1 MTRSGRPSPSRVPTA
16 GAASAAGVA
25 AAAVPPALRRR
36 WRGPLLAGL
45 CFGLSYCLVQRLLD
59 LELPQLIQL
68 GHSFDVREVP
78 GTSLDSLRLRLGGDA
93 APIRGDLELLEL
105 ELQQEQAERERA
117 RQQQE
122 AEAQRQA
129 EQGSDAAD
137 ALSEEQP
144 PQDALPPLEP
154 QLPPADSGQPPAP

>member
-1 MTRSGRPSPSRVPTA
+1 MTRSGRPSPARVPSA
-16 GAASAAGVA
+16 GGAA
-25 AAAVPPALRRR
+25 AAAVPPAVRRR

-78 GTSLDSLRLRLGGDA
+78 GTSLDSLRLRLGGEA
-93 APIRGDLELLEL
+93 ASIRGDLELLEL

-122 AEAQRQA
+122 AEAQGQA
-129 EQGSDAAD
+129 EEGAGAPE
-137 ALSEEQP
+137 APFEEQP
-144 PQDALPPLEP
+144 PQDGLPPLEP
-154 QLPPADSGQPPAP
+154 GLPPADSGQPPSP

>member
-1 MTRSGRPSPSRVPTA
+1 MTRSGRPSPARAASSGV
-16 GAASAAGVA
+16 ASAAGVA
-25 AAAVPPALRRR
+25 AAAVPPAVRRR

-129 EQGSDAAD
+129 EEAA
-137 ALSEEQP
+137 AAAEAPFEEQP

-154 QLPPADSGQPPAP
+154 QLPPADSGPSPAP